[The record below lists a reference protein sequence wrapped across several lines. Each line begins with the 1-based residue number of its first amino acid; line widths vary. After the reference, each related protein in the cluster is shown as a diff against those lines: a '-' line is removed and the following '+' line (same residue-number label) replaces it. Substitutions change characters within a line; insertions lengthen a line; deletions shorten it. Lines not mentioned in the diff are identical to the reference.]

1 MAKVSLMLEE
11 DRRNNEEIKKEI
23 EKLEKQQELERRIY
37 SKMPG
42 NSSKG
47 KDKEEGQEKKKVG
60 LGIIEQDALGR
71 DGEEGEVGEDG
82 EDVKMEGV

>member
-1 MAKVSLMLEE
+1 MLLMLEE

-42 NSSKG
+42 GKA
-47 KDKEEGQEKKKVG
+47 KDKEDGEEKKIG
-60 LGIIEQDALGR
+60 SGITEQDALGK
-71 DGEEGEVGEDG
+71 DGEEGEVLEDE